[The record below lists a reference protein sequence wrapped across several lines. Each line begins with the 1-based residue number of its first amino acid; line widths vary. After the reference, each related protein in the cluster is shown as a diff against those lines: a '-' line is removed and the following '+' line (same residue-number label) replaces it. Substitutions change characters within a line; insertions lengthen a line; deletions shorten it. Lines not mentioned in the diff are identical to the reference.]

1 MESFFHSMKAE
12 ELYGKSFASAE
23 ELRQALL
30 RYIAFATAAPAFVAA
45 VPPSCGLRVAAGP
58 GSTCQLNRCMI
69 RREYRERALKSY
81 EIPPY
86 R

>member
-30 RYIAFATAAPAFVAA
+30 RYIAFCNSSA
-45 VPPSCGLRVAAGP
+45 C
-58 GSTCQLNRCMI
+58 I
-69 RREYRERALKSY
+69 RRCGTSLLRTSSCSRAGKHVSTK
-81 EIPPY
+81 PVHDPT
-86 R
+86 RV